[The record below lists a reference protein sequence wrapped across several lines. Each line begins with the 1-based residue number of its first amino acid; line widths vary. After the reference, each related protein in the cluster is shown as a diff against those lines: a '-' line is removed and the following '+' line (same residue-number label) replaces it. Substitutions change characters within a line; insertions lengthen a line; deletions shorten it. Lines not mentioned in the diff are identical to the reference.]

1 MKNKSNK
8 LIKQKYSNQV
18 KEDLNQQWN
27 LQNIIII
34 IIMKLKYK
42 IFQS

>member
-34 IIMKLKYK
+34 MKLKYK

>member
-34 IIMKLKYK
+34 IMKLKYK